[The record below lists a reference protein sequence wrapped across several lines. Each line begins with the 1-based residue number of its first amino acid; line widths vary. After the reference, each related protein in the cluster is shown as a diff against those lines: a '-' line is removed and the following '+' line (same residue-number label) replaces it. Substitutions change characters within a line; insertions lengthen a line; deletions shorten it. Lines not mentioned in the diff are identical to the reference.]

1 MAAPLTGGPRGAGDY
16 RTAAARGGS
25 VGRVRTGSKLFAL
38 LAAPILAAAACSGD
52 SSADRL
58 DRSVHTFAEALSH
71 GDPSA
76 AAAVTSDPAQAT
88 TTLGA
93 LFDSL
98 GKKVRVDVRSVDRS
112 DHHATFGLATTWTF
126 GTAGNQWTYT
136 TTGTADESGDQWK
149 VRWNPATVAPGLET
163 GPLSYDTVAPQ
174 PAARVLDRDGAELM
188 TQQVVTLVQLAP
200 GADPNTVAAVLGPID
215 PSITA
220 ASLRQD
226 MDKAQGKSV
235 TAIALRADDLAPV
248 QDRLA
253 ALPNVTLAP
262 QTRLLTVD
270 KTLTSP
276 ALSGVSDLWQHSTDA
291 AAGWA
296 VRAQAADGVHTV
308 GGQDPKP
315 VADIRTTLDTGMLR
329 RAEAALAPIP
339 TPAAMV
345 VLRPSTGDVLAV
357 GQNAP
362 ADAQGPIAL
371 TGLYPPGSTFK
382 TVTVSAALQA
392 GQVTADTMLACPGTE
407 NIEGRQIPNDN
418 NFDLGT
424 VPLHTAFARSC
435 NTTMG
440 RLAVNLPPDGLT
452 RAAAQLGLG
461 VDFTAPGMTTVTG
474 KVPTA
479 DTSALRVEEGIGQGR
494 VTASPFGM
502 ALVAATVAHGSV
514 PAPTIV
520 AGSPGTADRTPE
532 PVPAP
537 VLDQVKSMMR
547 ETITNGTATS
557 LADIPGML
565 GKTGTAEYI
574 DDTHAHGWFV
584 GIDGDLALAVF
595 VADAGS
601 STPAVEAA
609 GRFLRNQ

>member
-1 MAAPLTGGPRGAGDY
+1 M
-16 RTAAARGGS
+16 
-25 VGRVRTGSKLFAL
+25 RTGSKLLAL
-38 LAAPILAAAACSGD
+38 IAAPVLAAAACSGD

-58 DRSVHTFAEALSH
+58 DTSVHSFADALTR
-71 GDPSA
+71 GDA
-76 AAAVTSDPAQAT
+76 AAAANLTSDPAQAT
-88 TTLGA
+88 STLGA

-98 GKKVRVDVRSVDRS
+98 GRKVRVEVRSVDRS
-112 DHHATFGLATTWTF
+112 DRHAGFTLATTWNF
-126 GTAGNQWTYT
+126 GTAGNTWTYT
-136 TTGTADESGDQWK
+136 TTGTADESGDRWT
-149 VRWNPATVAPGLET
+149 VRWSPATVAPGLDA
-163 GPLSYDTVAPQ
+163 GPLTYDTVAPR
-174 PAARVLDRDGAELM
+174 PAARVLDHDGADLM

-200 GADPNTVAAVLGPID
+200 GADPNAVAGVLDSID
-215 PSITA
+215 PTITA
-220 ASLRQD
+220 ASLQQQMNQAR
-226 MDKAQGKSV
+226 GTPV
-235 TAIALRADDLAPV
+235 TAITLRADDLARV
-248 QDRLA
+248 QDRLS

-262 QTRLLTVD
+262 QNRLLTVD
-270 KTLTSP
+270 QALSSP
-276 ALSGVSDLWQHSTDA
+276 ALAGLSDLWQHDTDA

-296 VRAQAADGVHTV
+296 VRAQTAGGPQTV

-315 VADIRTTLDTGMLR
+315 VPDIPTTLDTAALD
-329 RAEAALAPIP
+329 RAEAALAPVA

-345 VLRPSTGDVLAV
+345 VLQPSTGNLLAV
-357 GQNAP
+357 AQNAP

-382 TVTVSAALQA
+382 TVTVTAALQA
-392 GQVTADTMLACPGTE
+392 GQVTADTMVACPGTE

-424 VPLHTAFARSC
+424 VPLHTAFAKSC
-435 NTTMG
+435 NTSMG

-479 DTSALRVEEGIGQGR
+479 DTPALRVEEGIGQGR

-502 ALVAATVAHGSV
+502 ALVAATVAHGST
-514 PAPTIV
+514 PAPTLV
-520 AGSPGTADRTPE
+520 AGRPATADQAP
-532 PVPAP
+532 PPIPAP
-537 VLDQVKSMMR
+537 ILEQVKTMMR
-547 ETITNGTATS
+547 ETITSGTATS
-557 LADIPGML
+557 LADIPDLL

-595 VADAGS
+595 VSDAGS
-601 STPAVEAA
+601 SVPAVEAA
-609 GRFLRNQ
+609 GRFLRKQ